1 MAHSTPLFATVG
13 LFTAS
18 CHRFSTVHVQ
28 LIQFCNIIQSF
39 PIGDQRRLERS
50 PASMA
55 GRTSTLLHAGQSGRI
70 AESVEHQ
77 LLPDHGQGHHPLRRH
92 QRRQRPLLQLTSG
105 RKKRK
110 RRKKLVKTSQSRWGH
125 HRQISTGST
134 PRNIH
139 LTPCLGGW
147 VAVPSRSP
155 VPSAPPPPSADS
167 STNEP
172 NRKLLSLHLRVN
184 SMWLQRTNPTPFK
197 TPVLRHLL
205 LGHQSTAKCYSS
217 SYH

>member
-1 MAHSTPLFATVG
+1 MAFLANKSSIRWRFEVFETATTPTVNDALIKLSLNSVTTPPLPLFATVG
-13 LFTAS
+13 LFTDS

-110 RRKKLVKTSQSRWGH
+110 RRKKLVKTSQSR
-125 HRQISTGST
+125 
-134 PRNIH
+134 
-139 LTPCLGGW
+139 
-147 VAVPSRSP
+147 
-155 VPSAPPPPSADS
+155 
-167 STNEP
+167 
-172 NRKLLSLHLRVN
+172 
-184 SMWLQRTNPTPFK
+184 
-197 TPVLRHLL
+197 
-205 LGHQSTAKCYSS
+205 
-217 SYH
+217 